1 MNTVWGWE
9 RRAGTLKSQ
18 KGSVEGPLPVIR
30 LVLFMLLSVI
40 FLTFI
45 LLTVQFRPPYL
56 PSTIV
61 SLLVSISALA
71 LLHWILTTARVK
83 CAKKA
88 NLNLPLPC
96 SRYRKDFSLL

>member
-1 MNTVWGWE
+1 M
-9 RRAGTLKSQ
+9 
-18 KGSVEGPLPVIR
+18 PVIR
-30 LVLFMLLSVI
+30 LVLPVLLSVI

-61 SLLVSISALA
+61 SLLVSVSALA

-83 CAKKA
+83 CAKKRILTCHSHVQDIE
-88 NLNLPLPC
+88 NIFHCFEINGKFLNA
-96 SRYRKDFSLL
+96 SS